1 VASDTVSVQFTHEAD
16 YNPAPMPK
24 PPPAP
29 PLEETVAIVG
39 VGLIGGSLAAAL
51 HQRKLARR
59 VIGVGRDTSRLEVAR
74 NAGLIDEGST
84 DLAEVARRAS
94 LIVFCT
100 PVERVAEGVR
110 TALARLSS
118 HSALRTPHSALL
130 LTDAGSV
137 KGPIC
142 EALANVPN
150 FIGAHPIAGSHRQ
163 GFEAADANL
172 FDGKVCVLTP
182 LPSTDEE
189 QVHRLE
195 RFWQA
200 VGMKTVTMTPDDHDR
215 SLAMTSHLPHVV
227 AASLAATLSP
237 ENRSLTGTGFRDT
250 TRVAA
255 GDPVL
260 WSGILLNNVS
270 HIVAG
275 IEDVQHRLESFRTA
289 LKLGNA
295 DVLKQLLD
303 EGRVNRE
310 ALDPPY
316 IEIQRD
322 TECSGKWKS
331 VRRRM
336 KSIARPLAL

>member
-1 VASDTVSVQFTHEAD
+1 MRAD

-24 PPPAP
+24 PPPPP

-51 HQRKLARR
+51 RQRMIARR
-59 VIGVGRDTSRLEVAR
+59 VIGIGRDASRLEAAR
-74 NAGLIDEGST
+74 KAGLIDEGST
-84 DLAEVARRAS
+84 DLADVARRAN

-110 TALARLSS
+110 AALAGLPSD
-118 HSALRTPHSALL
+118 SALSTPHSTLL

-142 EALANVPN
+142 ESLADVPN

-163 GFEAADANL
+163 GFEAAEANL
-172 FDGKVCVLTP
+172 FEGKVCVLTP
-182 LPSTDEE
+182 LPSADPDR
-189 QVHRLE
+189 VHRLE
-195 RFWQA
+195 RFWHA

-215 SLAMTSHLPHVV
+215 ALAMTSHLPHVV
-227 AASLAATLSP
+227 ASSLAATLSP
-237 ENRSLTGTGFRDT
+237 ENRPLTGTGFRDT
-250 TRVAA
+250 SRVAA
-255 GDPVL
+255 GDPDL
-260 WSGILLNNVS
+260 WSGILLNNIS
-270 HIVAG
+270 HVVAG

-303 EGRVNRE
+303 EGRVSRE
-310 ALDPPY
+310 ALDSP
-316 IEIQRD
+316 
-322 TECSGKWKS
+322 S
-331 VRRRM
+331 
-336 KSIARPLAL
+336 

>member
-1 VASDTVSVQFTHEAD
+1 
-16 YNPAPMPK
+16 MPK
-24 PPPAP
+24 PPPSP
-29 PLEETVAIVG
+29 PLEEIVAIVG

-51 HQRKLARR
+51 RQRKVARH
-59 VIGVGRDTSRLEVAR
+59 VIGVGRDASRLEAAR
-74 NAGLIDEGST
+74 KAGLIDEGST

-110 TALARLSS
+110 MAVADAASVGSEAGSIHHEGTRIDARALTAN
-118 HSALRTPHSALL
+118 PQLL

-142 EALANVPN
+142 ESLADVPN

-172 FDGKVCVLTP
+172 FEGKICVLTP
-182 LPSTDEE
+182 LPSAE
-189 QVHRLE
+189 QDRVHRLE
-195 RFWQA
+195 RFWRA
-200 VGMKTVTMTPDDHDR
+200 VGMKTVTMTPDNHDCA
-215 SLAMTSHLPHVV
+215 LAMTSHLPHVV
-227 AASLAATLSP
+227 AASLAATLAP

-255 GDPVL
+255 GDPAL

-270 HIVAG
+270 HVVAG
-275 IEDVQHRLESFRTA
+275 IDEVQHRLESFRTA

-295 DVLKQLLD
+295 DVLKQLLE
-303 EGRVNRE
+303 EGRTNRE
-310 ALDPPY
+310 ALDH
-316 IEIQRD
+316 
-322 TECSGKWKS
+322 
-331 VRRRM
+331 
-336 KSIARPLAL
+336 

>member
-1 VASDTVSVQFTHEAD
+1 MSAD

-24 PPPAP
+24 PPPSP

-51 HQRKLARR
+51 RQRKVARR
-59 VIGVGRDTSRLEVAR
+59 VIGVGRDASRLEAAR
-74 NAGLIDEGST
+74 KAGLIDEGST
-84 DLAEVARRAS
+84 DLAEVARRAN

-110 TALARLSS
+110 AALVAFASDSS
-118 HSALRTPHSALL
+118 LVTRNSSLL

-142 EALANVPN
+142 ETLANVPN

-172 FDGKVCVLTP
+172 FEGKVCVLTP
-182 LPSTDEE
+182 PADADAGR
-189 QVHRLE
+189 VHRLE
-195 RFWQA
+195 QFWLS

-215 SLAMTSHLPHVV
+215 ALAMTSHLPHVV
-227 AASLAATLSP
+227 ASSLAATLSP
-237 ENRSLTGTGFRDT
+237 KNRPLTGTGFRDT

-255 GDPVL
+255 GDPAL
-260 WSGILLNNVS
+260 WSGILLNNVA
-270 HIVAG
+270 HVVAG
-275 IEDVQHRLESFRTA
+275 IDDVQHRLESFRTA

-295 DVLKQLLD
+295 DVLKQLLE
-303 EGRVNRE
+303 EGRASRE
-310 ALDPPY
+310 ALGP
-316 IEIQRD
+316 
-322 TECSGKWKS
+322 
-331 VRRRM
+331 
-336 KSIARPLAL
+336 